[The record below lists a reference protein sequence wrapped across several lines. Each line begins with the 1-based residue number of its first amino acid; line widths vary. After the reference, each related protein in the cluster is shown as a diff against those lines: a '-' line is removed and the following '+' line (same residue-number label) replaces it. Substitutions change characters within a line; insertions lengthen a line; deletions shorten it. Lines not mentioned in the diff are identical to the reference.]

1 MQNQPGQPEVNAR
14 KALLRGMGFSS
25 GQYKI
30 RGFAPDREFNETLD
44 DDLKTLF
51 LTIQQEAEIQSE
63 YADLFPR
70 NESKVVLVHPLEP
83 RLSDSQRSLGHLQ
96 LALNYPR
103 VGDVLIAVPA
113 TSNGSRFGLPHPI
126 RIPQRHD

>member
-1 MQNQPGQPEVNAR
+1 MNAR

-63 YADLFPR
+63 YADLIPR

-83 RLSDSQRSLGHLQ
+83 RLSELTTEVLDTLQ

-103 VGDVLIAVPA
+103 VGDVLNRSAASDVETAQDLVYLIQSGYLSVC
-113 TSNGSRFGLPHPI
+113 
-126 RIPQRHD
+126 D